1 MSKNVEQ
8 LCVDT
13 IRTLSID
20 AVQKANSGHPGMPM
34 GMADAAFVLW
44 SKFLKHNPNNPEWFN
59 RDRFVLS
66 AGHGSMLIY
75 SLLHLHGYDVSLDE
89 IKNFRQLGSITPGH
103 PEYGM
108 TPGVETTTGPLGQG
122 FATGIG
128 MAMAEAHLAERF
140 NQPEHI
146 LVDHY
151 VYGIVSDGDL
161 MEGVSHEAASL
172 AGHLKLGKI
181 VYLYDDNSIT
191 IDGGTDRSFSD
202 KTLKR
207 FKSYGWHVQEI
218 DGHNREAVQSA
229 IEEAQ
234 RISDQPSIIA
244 CKTKIGYGSPNKEG
258 TSGSHGAP
266 LGEEEIKA
274 TKEAYGW
281 DYDEPFT
288 VPQEVKDFY
297 AQFERFGNEWEQEW
311 NQACEVYKS
320 VHPEAFTEFNQCLN
334 FTTPEGGIE
343 AILPVFE
350 EDAKGVATRK
360 SSGKVLNALGT
371 KLPYLVGGSA
381 DLHASNNTLMN
392 DFGQLEAGNYAGR
405 NIYYGIREHAMVA
418 TMNGMVL
425 HGGIKPY
432 GGTFLVFSDYCKPS
446 IRIAALSHL
455 APVMVYTHDSIG
467 LGEDGPTHQP
477 IEHLA
482 ALRAIPNTITL
493 RPADA
498 NEVAYAWKIAIETS
512 DKPVSLIFTRQNV
525 PTFART
531 DENAASLVEKG
542 AYILSKESGDTP
554 DVILI
559 GTGSEVQLCMDAQ
572 KQLKE
577 ENIDARVISMP
588 SWELFEAQNE
598 AYKSSVL
605 PDEVD
610 ARVSV
615 EAGATMG
622 WNKWLGA
629 KGVAIGIDQFGASAP
644 YQELMDKFGFTAE
657 NVVETAKKLV

>member
-89 IKNFRQLGSITPGH
+89 LKNFRQLGSITPGH
-103 PEYGM
+103 PEYGL

-122 FATGIG
+122 FATGVG
-128 MAMAEAHLAERF
+128 MAIAEAHLAERF

-146 LVDHY
+146 LVDHF

-202 KTLKR
+202 NTLKR

-218 DGHNREAVQSA
+218 DGHNRDAVESA
-229 IEEAQ
+229 IQEGK
-234 RISDQPSIIA
+234 RIKDQPSIIA
-244 CKTKIGYGSPNKEG
+244 CKTKIGYGSPSKEG

-281 DYDEPFT
+281 NYDEPFT
-288 VPQEVKDFY
+288 VPQEVKDHY
-297 AQFERFGNEWEQEW
+297 SQFTRFGNEWEQEW
-311 NQACEVYKS
+311 KQAQEVYES
-320 VHPEAFTEFNQCLN
+320 VHPEAFEEFSQCLN
-334 FTTPEGGIE
+334 FTMPEEGLE

-371 KLPYLVGGSA
+371 KLPFLVGGSA
-381 DLHASNNTLMN
+381 DLHASNNTLMT
-392 DFGQLEAGNYAGR
+392 DFAQFEAQNYAGR
-405 NIYYGIREHAMVA
+405 NLYYGIREHAMVA
-418 TMNGMVL
+418 ALNGMVL

-446 IRIAALSHL
+446 IRIAALSHI
-455 APVMVYTHDSIG
+455 APVMVFTHDSIG

-482 ALRAIPNTITL
+482 ALRAIPNSIVL

-498 NEVAYAWKIAIETS
+498 NEVAYAWKVAIETKNS
-512 DKPVSLIFTRQNV
+512 PVSLILTRQNI
-525 PTFART
+525 PTFARNE
-531 DENAASLVEKG
+531 DNPASLVEKG
-542 AYILSKESGDTP
+542 AYILSKESGESP

-559 GTGSEVQLCMDAQ
+559 GTGSEVHLCMDAQ
-572 KQLKE
+572 AQLKE
-577 ENIDARVISMP
+577 QNIDARVVSMP
-588 SWELFEAQNE
+588 SWELFEKQDKE
-598 AYKSSVL
+598 YKESVF
-605 PDEVD
+605 PKDVT
-610 ARVSV
+610 ARISV
-615 EAGATMG
+615 EAGSTMG
-622 WNKWLGA
+622 WQKWIGDN
-629 KGVAIGIDQFGASAP
+629 GIAIGIDHFGGSAP
-644 YQELMDKFGFTAE
+644 YQELMNEFGFTVE
-657 NVVETAKKLV
+657 NVVESAKKLV